1 MAVTYGFFNSVNGD
15 RKYDADQMSNY
26 FEGLVGD
33 GVLKNVDNELQV
45 VAGSGLTI
53 AVKSGR
59 AIVKNKWLKN
69 NSLHFI
75 EITPDSSYP
84 YIELI
89 VVDYDYSERKVSINT
104 VKGTPASSPT
114 APSISRT
121 DDRYML
127 VLASI
132 LVPANA
138 TSISQSNI
146 TDKRATSD
154 CGWVTGLIT
163 QLSTDT
169 LNAQWESIYSE
180 YFEAMQENFDD
191 WMQLLVG
198 DLNVSTFIQK
208 YEKVYTQLADGRA
221 DVLLDMTGYTFN
233 TSDIVNVYFNGLK
246 AKQSEYFIGI
256 NGSNYYV
263 VTTES
268 HIKGTEILI
277 EVLKSK
283 VGFNAIVGSD
293 EYNLAGSDNNLLSGT

>member
-1 MAVTYGFFNSVNGD
+1 MAVTYGFFNSVDGD

-45 VAGSGLTI
+45 VASSGLTI

-59 AIVKNKWLKN
+59 AIIKNKWLKN

-89 VVDYDYSERKVSINT
+89 VIDYDYSERKVSINT
-104 VKGTPASSPT
+104 VKGTPASSPV
-114 APSISRT
+114 APSITRT

-138 TSISQSNI
+138 SAISQSNI

-208 YEKVYTQLADGRA
+208 YEKVYTQPADGRA

-256 NGSNYYV
+256 NGSSYYV

-293 EYNLAGSDNNLLSGT
+293 EINLAGSDNNLLSGT

>member
-45 VAGSGLTI
+45 VANSGLNI

-69 NSLHFI
+69 NSLYFI

-104 VKGTPASSPT
+104 VKGTPASSPV
-114 APSISRT
+114 APSITRT

-180 YFEAMQENFDD
+180 YFEAMQGNFDD

-208 YEKVYTQLADGRA
+208 YEKVYTQPADGRA

-256 NGSNYYV
+256 NGSSYYV

-268 HIKGTEILI
+268 HFIGTEILI

-293 EYNLAGSDNNLLSGT
+293 QYNLAGSDNNLLSGT

>member
-1 MAVTYGFFNSVNGD
+1 MAVTYGFFNSVDGD

-33 GVLKNVDNELQV
+33 GVLKNVDDELQV
-45 VAGSGLTI
+45 VASSGLTI

-69 NSLHFI
+69 NSLYFI

-146 TDKRATSD
+146 TDNRATSD

>member
-45 VAGSGLTI
+45 VASSGLTI

-138 TSISQSNI
+138 STISQSNI
-146 TDKRATSD
+146 TDKRASSD

-233 TSDIVNVYFNGLK
+233 SSDIVNVYFNGLK

-293 EYNLAGSDNNLLSGT
+293 QYNLAGSDNNLLSGT

>member
-1 MAVTYGFFNSVNGD
+1 MAVTYGFFNSVDGD

-45 VAGSGLTI
+45 VASSGLTI

-59 AIVKNKWLKN
+59 AIIKNKWLKN

-89 VVDYDYSERKVSINT
+89 VIDYDYSERKISINT
-104 VKGTPASSPT
+104 VKGTPASSPV
-114 APSISRT
+114 APDITRT

-138 TSISQSNI
+138 SAISQSNI

-208 YEKVYTQLADGRA
+208 YEKVYTQPADGRA

-256 NGSNYYV
+256 NGSSYYV

-268 HIKGTEILI
+268 HILGTEILI

-293 EYNLAGSDNNLLSGT
+293 QYNLAGSDNNLLSGT

>member
-1 MAVTYGFFNSVNGD
+1 MAVTYGFFNSVDGD

-45 VAGSGLTI
+45 VASSGLTI

-59 AIVKNKWLKN
+59 AIIKNKWIKN

-89 VVDYDYSERKVSINT
+89 VIDYDYSERKVSINT
-104 VKGTPASSPT
+104 VKGTPASSPV
-114 APSISRT
+114 APSITRT

-138 TSISQSNI
+138 SAISQSNI

-154 CGWVTGLIT
+154 CGWVTGLID

-169 LNAQWESIYSE
+169 LNAQWNSIYEE
-180 YFEAMQENFDD
+180 YFAAMQQNFDD

-198 DLNVSTFIQK
+198 DLNVSTFVQK
-208 YEKVYTQLADGRA
+208 YEKTYTLLSDGTA
-221 DVLLDMTGYTFN
+221 EIILDMTGYSPN
-233 TSDIVNVYFNGLK
+233 SSDIVNVYINGLK
-246 AKQSEYFIGI
+246 AKQSEFIVGI
-256 NGSNYYV
+256 HNNNYYV
-263 VTTES
+263 LTTES
-268 HIKGTEILI
+268 HIKGTEIII

-283 VGFNAIVGSD
+283 VGFNLIVGSD

>member
-45 VAGSGLTI
+45 VANSGLNI

-69 NSLHFI
+69 NSLYFI

-104 VKGTPASSPT
+104 VKGTPASSPV
-114 APSISRT
+114 APSITRT

-180 YFEAMQENFDD
+180 YFEVMQENFDD

-208 YEKVYTQLADGRA
+208 YEKVYTQPADGRA

-256 NGSNYYV
+256 NGSSYYV

-268 HIKGTEILI
+268 HFIGTEILI

-293 EYNLAGSDNNLLSGT
+293 QYNLAGSDNNLLSGT